1 MTDGGESRGLER
13 TPEPTPEWTTHGLG
27 PHPRPWPDDP
37 RLDPELL
44 EHGDTRNVLDRYR
57 YWSMAAIVA
66 DLDER
71 RHPFHVAIEN

>member
-1 MTDGGESRGLER
+1 MSEPS
-13 TPEPTPEWTTHGLG
+13 PEPTPEWTTHGLG

-66 DLDER
+66 DFLDTGASKAYR
-71 RHPFHVAIEN
+71 QLRPAI